1 MQCVNETAATD
12 RDADDDTA
20 ARRLLVFIIH
30 TCDHHLSPLTSL
42 TDRQETALSDRKP
55 GAVASALDLSVLM
68 TADPLMTEQCSE
80 MEWLSAPALTGRKSP
95 PAAG

>member
-1 MQCVNETAATD
+1 MQCVNETAAAD

-30 TCDHHLSPLTSL
+30 TCDRHLSPH
-42 TDRQETALSDRKP
+42 DRQETALSDRKP